1 MAVKKYSS
9 LVNKKKERKKISI
22 HSPLAGKAK
31 KLILAPDPACPE
43 KGSQPYTL

>member
-1 MAVKKYSS
+1 MAVKKYPC
-9 LVNKKKERKKISI
+9 LVKKKKSI